1 MIFKQGHA
9 LVIGI
14 GSYAHIPTANVPIS
28 VSDAQAVQ
36 SVLCAPQLCGYPP
49 AQVTLLHDA
58 QTTRQGIV
66 AALNSLAGSL
76 KAEDTLA
83 LYYCGHGEYGEDGH
97 YYLTTHD
104 TQLVAGL
111 RVKKDTGLRAA
122 ELIALLRKIQA
133 KRLLVIFN
141 ACHSGELSP
150 SLGPAEPA
158 PAFGGQSIPESEA
171 AAILGS
177 GEGRIIITAS
187 RPEQKSWIGHGK
199 LTLFTQAVVDGL
211 SGKGM
216 LVNNN
221 AGYISVFSLY
231 EHIYTAVKE
240 AAAKLNRVQEPE
252 LTVLKNVGP
261 FPVALYRG
269 ASSLGI
275 FDAQADALPEDAA
288 VRTVDPKLSQ
298 RVMQKFVQVTG
309 SQVGVIGDNAHVEG
323 GIHFGSSGD
332 TFNMSGD
339 FRGAMLNIKSTL
351 SNVTQT
357 IGALPLADSST
368 KAELEKLVKDLN
380 DALQQVPPDKTQEAR
395 AVAKSAERL
404 IEDAKEAQPNKAAI
418 EISGEG
424 LKQAAQNLAGVVPTV
439 LTIATQIVAAI
450 ARFVA

>member
-9 LVIGI
+9 LIIGI
-14 GSYAHIPTANVPIS
+14 GSYAHPVGNIPIS

-36 SVLCAPQLCGYPP
+36 AVLCDPQRCGYPP

-66 AALNSLAGSL
+66 AALDSLAGSL
-76 KAEDTLA
+76 SADDTFV
-83 LYYCGHGEYGEDGH
+83 LYYCGHGEYGEDGD
-97 YYLTTHD
+97 YYLTAHD
-104 TQLVAGL
+104 TQMVGQ
-111 RVKKDTGLRAA
+111 RIKKDTGIRAA
-122 ELIALLRKIQA
+122 ELIALLREIKA
-133 KRLLVIFN
+133 KRLLLIFN
-141 ACHSGELSP
+141 ACHSGAISP
-150 SLGPAEPA
+150 SLGPTEPA
-158 PAFGGQSIPESEA
+158 KAFGDQSIPEAEA

-199 LTLFTQAVVDGL
+199 LSLFTQAVVDGL

-231 EHIYTAVKE
+231 EHIYTAVQE
-240 AAAKLNRVQEPE
+240 AAAKLNHVQEPE

-275 FDAQADALPEDAA
+275 FDDQADALPEEAA

-298 RVMQKFVQVTG
+298 RVMNKFVQVTG
-309 SQVGVIGDNAHVEG
+309 SQVGVIGDHAHVEG

-351 SNVTQT
+351 RNVTQT
-357 IGALPLADSST
+357 IGALPLADAST

-380 DALQQVPPDKTQEAR
+380 DALQQAPPDKAEDAE
-395 AVAKSAERL
+395 AVAQSAEAL
-404 IEDAKEAQPNKAAI
+404 IEQASKEKPNRKMI

-424 LKQAAQNLAGVVPTV
+424 LKKAAQNLAGVIPTV